1 MAKEKKPVNKV
12 QMTDGKR
19 QISQQLLQEYNIE
32 TAEDI
37 QDALKDLLGGTIKE
51 MMEAEMDDHLGYQK
65 SERYDSDD
73 YRNGYKTK
81 RVNSSFGSLDI
92 QVPQDRKSTFEPQVV
107 KKRQKDISNID
118 QKIIS
123 MYAKGMTTRQISD
136 TLEDIYGFEAS
147 EGFISDVTDKI
158 LPQIEEWQHRPLED
172 IYPVIFIDAI
182 HYSVRDNGIIRKLA
196 AYIILGITCSGH
208 KEVLSIQV
216 GENES
221 AKYWLSVLNELKN
234 RGVKDILIVC
244 ADGLSGIKEAISTAF
259 PNTEYQRCLVH
270 QVRNTLKY
278 VPDKDRKAFAKDL
291 KTFTTL
297 PLKKMAGKLWI
308 V

>member
-1 MAKEKKPVNKV
+1 MAKEKKPVHKV

-19 QISQQLLQEYNIE
+19 QIIQQLLQEYNIE

-234 RGVKDILIVC
+234 RG
-244 ADGLSGIKEAISTAF
+244 SS
-259 PNTEYQRCLVH
+259 
-270 QVRNTLKY
+270 Y
-278 VPDKDRKAFAKDL
+278 VPMVFPESRKPFRLLFRIQSIRDAL
-291 KTFTTL
+291 SIRYGTLSNTCLTRTERPLPRILRRFTTL